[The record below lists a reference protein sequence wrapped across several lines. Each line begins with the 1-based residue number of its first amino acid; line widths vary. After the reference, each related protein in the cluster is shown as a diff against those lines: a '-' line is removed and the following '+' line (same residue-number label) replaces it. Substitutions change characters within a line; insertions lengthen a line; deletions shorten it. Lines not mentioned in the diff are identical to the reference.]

1 MQEKPKKKRGCAPLL
16 VVLVLIVVLVA
27 MASVTIL
34 GEVKAGTSGAD
45 VTVSIAQGSGVASIS
60 KQLADAGVIRFPQVF
75 RLYVK
80 QSGKASQL
88 QYGDFTLHKGM
99 GYDALIDALSQ
110 YAAADTVTL
119 TFPEGTPA
127 LGIAQAMEDAGLC
140 SAEEFLACANGED
153 GSDFSQYDFWNRI
166 PDNENRFMKCEG
178 YLFPE
183 TYEFYKDDTVYNYV
197 NTFYSEFDRRVDG
210 ELLDKVD
217 ASGMS
222 LEDVVILAS
231 FVQEEAGNE
240 EDRNVAEVFLNRLAE
255 GSPYPRLESNASS
268 YVQDPNDNNYL
279 YNWVAPYYGGW
290 ENLPEGLYN
299 AYNTYSCEGLP
310 AGPISNPG
318 LAAME
323 AVVDPNTELVGEQG
337 GSPCYFFVTDLSGKY
352 YYASTFEEHQANVR
366 TAQSVNQKL
375 GG

>member
-16 VVLVLIVVLVA
+16 VVLVLVVALAAVA
-27 MASVTIL
+27 AVTVL
-34 GEVKAGTSGAD
+34 GEVKGGAPGAD
-45 VTVSIAQGSGVASIS
+45 VTVSVAQGSGVASIS

-75 RLYVK
+75 RLYVR
-80 QSGKASQL
+80 QSDKASQL

-153 GSDFSQYDFWNRI
+153 GSDFSQYDFWTRI

-183 TYEFYKDDTVYNYV
+183 TYEFFKDDTVYNYV

-210 ELLDKVD
+210 ELLEKVD

-290 ENLPEGLYN
+290 ENLPEGMYN

-318 LAAME
+318 LAAIE
-323 AVVDPNTELVGEQG
+323 AVVNPNTELVGEQG

-366 TAQSVNQKL
+366 TAQSVNQSL

>member
-16 VVLVLIVVLVA
+16 VVLVLVVALAAV
-27 MASVTIL
+27 ASVTIL

-127 LGIAQAMEDAGLC
+127 LGIAQAMENAGLC

-153 GSDFSQYDFWNRI
+153 GSDFSQYDFWTRI

-210 ELLDKVD
+210 ELQDKVD

-279 YNWVAPYYGGW
+279 YTWVAPYYGGW
-290 ENLPEGLYN
+290 ENLPKGMYN

>member
-16 VVLVLIVVLVA
+16 VVLVLVVALAAVA
-27 MASVTIL
+27 AVTVL
-34 GEVKAGTSGAD
+34 GEVKGGAPGAD
-45 VTVSIAQGSGVASIS
+45 VTVSVAQGSGVASIS
-60 KQLADAGVIRFPQVF
+60 KQLEDAGVIRFPQVF
-75 RLYVK
+75 RLDVK

-153 GSDFSQYDFWNRI
+153 GSDFSQYDFWTRI

-183 TYEFYKDDTVYNYV
+183 TYEFFKDDTVYNYV

-210 ELLDKVD
+210 ELLEKVD

-222 LEDVVILAS
+222 LEDVVSLAS
-231 FVQEEAGNE
+231 CVQEEAGNE

-290 ENLPEGLYN
+290 ENLPEGMYN

-318 LAAME
+318 LAAIE
-323 AVVDPNTELVGEQG
+323 AVVNPNTELVGEQG

-366 TAQSVNQKL
+366 TAQSVNQSL

>member
-16 VVLVLIVVLVA
+16 VVLVLVVALAAV
-27 MASVTIL
+27 ASVTIL

-127 LGIAQAMEDAGLC
+127 LGIAQAMENAGLC

-153 GSDFSQYDFWNRI
+153 GSDFSQYDFWTRI

-279 YNWVAPYYGGW
+279 YTWVAPYYGGW
-290 ENLPEGLYN
+290 ENLPKGMYN

>member
-16 VVLVLIVVLVA
+16 VVLVLIVVLVVV
-27 MASVTIL
+27 ASVTIL

-80 QSGKASQL
+80 QSGKAGQL

-127 LGIAQAMEDAGLC
+127 LGIAQAMENAGLC

-153 GSDFSQYDFWNRI
+153 GSDFSQYDFWTRI

>member
-16 VVLVLIVVLVA
+16 VVLVLVVALAAVA
-27 MASVTIL
+27 AVTVL
-34 GEVKAGTSGAD
+34 GEVKGGAPGAD
-45 VTVSIAQGSGVASIS
+45 VTVSVAQGSGVASIS

-80 QSGKASQL
+80 QSSKASQL

-153 GSDFSQYDFWNRI
+153 GSDFSQYDFWTRI

-183 TYEFYKDDTVYNYV
+183 TYEFFKDDTVYNYV

-210 ELLDKVD
+210 ELLEKVD

-290 ENLPEGLYN
+290 ENLPEGMYN

-323 AVVDPNTELVGEQG
+323 AVVNPNTELVGEQG

-366 TAQSVNQKL
+366 TAQSVNQSL

>member
-1 MQEKPKKKRGCAPLL
+1 MQETPKKKRGCAPLL
-16 VVLVLIVVLVA
+16 VVLVLVVALAAVA
-27 MASVTIL
+27 AVTVL
-34 GEVKAGTSGAD
+34 GEVKGGAPGAD
-45 VTVSIAQGSGVASIS
+45 VTVSVAQGSGVASIS
-60 KQLADAGVIRFPQVF
+60 KQLADAGVIRFPQVV

-80 QSGKASQL
+80 PSGKASQL

-153 GSDFSQYDFWNRI
+153 GSDFSQYDFWTRI

-183 TYEFYKDDTVYNYV
+183 TYEFFKDDTVYNYV

-210 ELLDKVD
+210 ELLEKVD

-290 ENLPEGLYN
+290 ENLPEGMYN

-310 AGPISNPG
+310 AGPVSNPG

-323 AVVDPNTELVGEQG
+323 AVVNPNTELVGEQG

-366 TAQSVNQKL
+366 TAQSVNQSL

>member
-1 MQEKPKKKRGCAPLL
+1 MQEKPKKKRGFAPLL
-16 VVLVLIVVLVA
+16 VILVLVVA
-27 MASVTIL
+27 LAAVAAVTVL
-34 GEVKAGTSGAD
+34 GEVKGGAPGAD
-45 VTVSIAQGSGVASIS
+45 VTVSVAQGSGVASIS
-60 KQLADAGVIRFPQVF
+60 KQLADAGVIRVPQVF

-153 GSDFSQYDFWNRI
+153 GSDFSQYDFWTRI

-183 TYEFYKDDTVYNYV
+183 TYEFFKDDTVYNYV

-210 ELLDKVD
+210 ELMEKVD

-290 ENLPEGLYN
+290 ENLPEGMYN

-318 LAAME
+318 LAAIE
-323 AVVDPNTELVGEQG
+323 AVVNPNTELVGEQG

-366 TAQSVNQKL
+366 TAQSVNQSL